1 MEGSA
6 LRRGSQSG
14 EWMMM
19 VLQYCVLAVMLSG
32 SSSML
37 QLSLPGAAAAPDSWE
52 LLIQNA
58 GVSAMHMTLAH
69 TNKVIMFDRTD
80 YGPSEIKL
88 ANGFCRHDPH
98 DLALQVDCWAHSIE
112 LDLATNTIRPLT
124 VLTDTW
130 CSSGAWLADGVLT
143 QTGGWNDG
151 STVMRT
157 IGAGPTDDWQEF
169 PNTLA
174 VARWYSSDQILPDQR
189 VIVVGGRRQFNYE
202 FVPKNAPGLLQLGAI
217 NFPFLAQT
225 NDPGAENNLYPFTH
239 LSPDGNLFIFANQQS
254 ILLNYNTGATVKTF
268 PVLAGGPRN
277 YPSSGSSV
285 LLPILAA
292 NGYNT
297 AEVLICGGSP
307 PGSFQKVNQGTFVG
321 AQDTCGRLVITA
333 PNPEWVMS
341 VMPSARVMGDML
353 LLPTGEVLII
363 NGAQQGTAGWGVAR
377 EPNLAPVLYNP
388 TFNVFQVMSAT
399 TIPRLYHSTA
409 NVMPDGWVLVG
420 GSNPN
425 FGYTFTGAL
434 FPTELRIERYNPYY
448 LNEAYNERRP
458 TIVTIDN
465 TTPGYGADFTVTLAI
480 PEAPNAVAFHLYAP
494 PFTTHTFSQ
503 NQRMLVLAST
513 APVAAGNH
521 YLSTVTTPPSAIVAP
536 SGYYLLNAIN
546 QGTPSPSAWIH
557 VG

>member
-19 VLQYCVLAVMLSG
+19 LLQYCVLAVMLSG
-32 SSSML
+32 SGSML
-37 QLSLPGAAAAPDSWE
+37 QLSLPGAAAAAPDSWE

-239 LSPDGNLFIFANQQS
+239 LSPDGNLFVFANQLS
-254 ILLNYNTGATVKTF
+254 ILLNYNTGDRK
-268 PVLAGGPRN
+268 
-277 YPSSGSSV
+277 SV
-285 LLPILAA
+285 
-292 NGYNT
+292 
-297 AEVLICGGSP
+297 V
-307 PGSFQKVNQGTFVG
+307 
-321 AQDTCGRLVITA
+321 
-333 PNPEWVMS
+333 
-341 VMPSARVMGDML
+341 
-353 LLPTGEVLII
+353 
-363 NGAQQGTAGWGVAR
+363 
-377 EPNLAPVLYNP
+377 
-388 TFNVFQVMSAT
+388 
-399 TIPRLYHSTA
+399 
-409 NVMPDGWVLVG
+409 
-420 GSNPN
+420 
-425 FGYTFTGAL
+425 
-434 FPTELRIERYNPYY
+434 
-448 LNEAYNERRP
+448 
-458 TIVTIDN
+458 
-465 TTPGYGADFTVTLAI
+465 
-480 PEAPNAVAFHLYAP
+480 
-494 PFTTHTFSQ
+494 
-503 NQRMLVLAST
+503 
-513 APVAAGNH
+513 
-521 YLSTVTTPPSAIVAP
+521 
-536 SGYYLLNAIN
+536 
-546 QGTPSPSAWIH
+546 
-557 VG
+557 